1 MNEEKKVEKVEAQK
15 RLDEL
20 NALIDKVFDL
30 VKESKLSF
38 AECANV
44 LGLVRNK
51 YSELY
56 ADTTK

>member
-38 AECANV
+38 AECTNV